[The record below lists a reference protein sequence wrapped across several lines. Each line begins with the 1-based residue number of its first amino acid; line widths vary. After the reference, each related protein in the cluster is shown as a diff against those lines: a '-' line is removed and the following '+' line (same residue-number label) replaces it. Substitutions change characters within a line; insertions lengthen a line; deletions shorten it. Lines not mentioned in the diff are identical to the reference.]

1 MILKRYRF
9 TVECTFDI
17 EDLTSEVVHR
27 DLKHHPDYE
36 DVIKDRET
44 WESADRQ
51 RRLLHALLLDKAALE
66 KFVRIQLAYRFQD
79 LAMEV
84 ITPQLDPDEG
94 PEDPEEAIL
103 LPMIERMS
111 PEDVA
116 SFASLMERDDCIIDL
131 LNECFILKLERAT
144 ISEVSR

>member
-1 MILKRYRF
+1 MIVKQYRF
-9 TVECTFDI
+9 VVECTFEI

-27 DLKHHPDYE
+27 CLKPLLNYK

-66 KFVRIQLAYRFQD
+66 KLVRKQLAWRFQD
-79 LAMEV
+79 LASEG
-84 ITPQLDPDEG
+84 IAPQLDIE
-94 PEDPEEAIL
+94 EEPEETIL

-116 SFASLMERDDCIIDL
+116 SFSSLMESDNCIIDL
-131 LNECFILKLERAT
+131 LIECFILKLERAT
-144 ISEVSR
+144 ISEVSK